1 MWIWILDTKQN
12 KKEYYLN
19 WSVFNDS
26 LVDSW
31 LMKYSI
37 RKNGDQKKWGSEKMG
52 FLFVLLLCLCAPNMG
67 KFCKTSCQIFN
78 EFATNIASQGDQSFN
93 PTGNQICFKQLN
105 TEIQNFSNAWEM
117 KYVKRQ
123 SSFAVVKENCSL
135 FHNMLEMSLRFH
147 LKCPEY
153 ISNWILSWARLEGIV
168 MIAE

>member
-1 MWIWILDTKQN
+1 
-12 KKEYYLN
+12 
-19 WSVFNDS
+19 
-26 LVDSW
+26 
-31 LMKYSI
+31 
-37 RKNGDQKKWGSEKMG
+37 MG
-52 FLFVLLLCLCAPNMG
+52 FLFFLLLCLCAPNMG

-93 PTGNQICFKQLN
+93 PTGNQICFKKLN